1 MAYQKKYSYADRLD
15 YFNKRYKH
23 LKAKSHLDKKE
34 YGQMM
39 YAKGYCD
46 VARGDY
52 DENLAWDNQAYGD
65 GWLNSAKAQT
75 KARSFKF

>member
-15 YFNKRYKH
+15 YFNKRYRH
-23 LKAKSHLDKKE
+23 FKSKPRLDKKE

-39 YAKGYCD
+39 YAKGFCD
-46 VARGDY
+46 VALGNY
-52 DENLAWDNQAYGD
+52 DENLAWKNQAYGD

-75 KARSFKF
+75 KAYDFKF